1 MKYPVQRGM
10 LLLLGLVILSSCSK
24 KEIATEIQWAPS
36 LQEAFQLAEEK
47 NQPIVVDFW
56 MDNCE
61 WCDRLDDS
69 TFAHQDVIDLAAS
82 MVFVKAEGK
91 KDTVT
96 RKRFQIAGFPT
107 VIIMNSAGKEIDRI
121 YGYLP
126 PDEFVTTIK
135 DYLQGKNTL
144 EDLEGRFETEPEAEL
159 AFRLAEK
166 YEGRRMYEEA
176 GKYYNKVLDLDPKN
190 EKGHSEDALF
200 NVAWVKLRGEEP
212 LGAVDAFE
220 YFLQKFPQSEMATV
234 AERYIPF
241 SYAEAADT
249 SKALNLY
256 EKFLKDHPD
265 SPDTG
270 WVKDQISKLKGETKE
285 EKD

>member
-1 MKYPVQRGM
+1 MKYAVKRGM
-10 LLLLGLVILSSCSK
+10 LLLLGLVILSSCSE
-24 KEIATEIQWAPS
+24 KETATEIQWASS

-47 NQPIVVDFW
+47 SQPIIAEFW
-56 MDNCE
+56 MDECKWCE
-61 WCDRLDDS
+61 RLEDS
-69 TFAHQDVIDLAAS
+69 TFTHPSVIDLSKS

-96 RKRFQIAGFPT
+96 KERFQLAGFPT
-107 VIIMNSAGKEIDRI
+107 VIVMNSAGKEIDRI

-126 PDEFVTTIK
+126 PDEFVTTVK

-144 EDLEGRFETEPEAEL
+144 EDLEGRYETESDAEL

-166 YEGRRMYEEA
+166 YEGRRRYEEA
-176 GKYYNKVLDLDPKN
+176 AKYYNKVLDLDPKN

-200 NVAWVKLRGEEP
+200 NVAWVKLRGEDP
-212 LGAVDAFE
+212 QGAVDAFK
-220 YFLQKFPQSEMATV
+220 YFLQKFPQSEMAIV
-234 AERYIPF
+234 AERYVPF
-241 SYAEAADT
+241 SYAEAGDT
-249 SKALNLY
+249 SQALKLY

-270 WVKDQISKLKGETKE
+270 WVKDQISKLKGEVTE